1 MLPSPLQSGERMLDQ
16 HLLDRPAVH
25 IRVVQWLSL
34 AGAVVA
40 LLALLRFGDGLDL
53 GVVLLGPWAILPF
66 AIAYSGTHTQPES
79 RARVVGL
86 GVVSALALALYVAAF
101 PWSRY
106 STTAGL
112 ALVLVPLGQTL
123 ACAAVLVTTRKQPP
137 S

>member
-1 MLPSPLQSGERMLDQ
+1 MPDQ
-16 HLLDRPAVH
+16 ELLGRPADH
-25 IRVVQWLSL
+25 IRVVRWLAL
-34 AGAVVA
+34 AGAGVA

-53 GVVLLGPWAILPF
+53 GVVLLGPWAVLPF
-66 AIAYSGTHTQPES
+66 AIAYSGTHAHPES
-79 RARVVGL
+79 RARVLGL

-123 ACAAVLVTTRKQPP
+123 ACAAVLVTTRKRQPD
-137 S
+137 

>member
-1 MLPSPLQSGERMLDQ
+1 MPDQDLP
-16 HLLDRPAVH
+16 DRRAVH

-34 AGAVVA
+34 AGAAVA
-40 LLALLRFGDGLDL
+40 LLAVLRFGDGLDMS
-53 GVVLLGPWAILPF
+53 VVLLGPWAILPF
-66 AIAYSGTHTQPES
+66 AIAYSGTHANPES

-86 GVVSALALALYVAAF
+86 GVVSAVALALHVTAF

-106 STTAGL
+106 STTASL

-123 ACAAVLVTTRKQPP
+123 ACAAVLLLTRKRRP